1 VRPIGAAAASIGLF
15 GATLAAFVLAPSSTT
30 IWLGLVIPAA
40 LVVVAIVRID
50 WTPWIVVPVLAGE
63 TLWAFSAPGI
73 YFLLAFS
80 ALVSWLLLGIVLA
93 VRFVGLGSRRPPTRE
108 TRWSWGAAA
117 VTALV
122 VVPVSLATMPLE
134 VRFMLSED
142 AMNEVGRA
150 VASGARDP
158 ATIDRIGTWDVHRV
172 WRVPG
177 GMRFTVDGT
186 GFLSTTGFAY
196 QPDGLRQDM
205 DTSFRHY
212 RGVWYLWNGGSS

>member
-1 VRPIGAAAASIGLF
+1 V
-15 GATLAAFVLAPSSTT
+15 LAA
-30 IWLGLVIPAA
+30 
-40 LVVVAIVRID
+40 
-50 WTPWIVVPVLAGE
+50 E

-80 ALVSWLLLGIVLA
+80 ALVSWLLLGIVFA
-93 VRFVGLGSRRPPTRE
+93 IRFVGLSTRKPPTRE
-108 TRWSWGAAA
+108 TKWSWGAAA

-122 VVPVSLATMPLE
+122 VVPASLATMPLE

-142 AMNEVGRA
+142 AMNEVGPA

-158 ATIDRIGTWDVHRV
+158 ATIDRIGNWDVHRA

-196 QPDGLRQDM
+196 QPDGLRQLTDA
-205 DTSFRHY
+205 SFSYY
-212 RGVWYLWNGGSS
+212 RNGWYLWNGGSS